1 MRSLI
6 ILQNEL
12 SLLATVTGD
21 YAGWDDTYAFVRDGN
36 QAFFESNLVASTFAK
51 QRLNLLLIV
60 NTKGKIIYGT
70 GFDLGTNRTTPLSQA
85 MRHYLHPGCPLFTHA
100 DTESVLTG
108 LLALPE
114 GLMMF
119 ASRPILTSDYRGPIR
134 GTLIM
139 GRYLDVVESDRLAE
153 LTRLNI
159 RYQSLAPQTV
169 PQHRDRIV
177 PFAIPEKRMEFQ
189 TLNTDIIQGSAILHD
204 VFGRPVMK
212 LVVKQPRVL
221 LKHGLNSLA
230 FLIFCGVLTT
240 VAFGGIV
247 FLLLEKLVLRRLR
260 MMSDEVD
267 HIGISGASL
276 HRVSV

>member
-1 MRSLI
+1 
-6 ILQNEL
+6 
-12 SLLATVTGD
+12 
-21 YAGWDDTYAFVRDGN
+21 
-36 QAFFESNLVASTFAK
+36 
-51 QRLNLLLIV
+51 
-60 NTKGKIIYGT
+60 
-70 GFDLGTNRTTPLSQA
+70 
-85 MRHYLHPGCPLFTHA
+85 
-100 DTESVLTG
+100 
-108 LLALPE
+108 
-114 GLMMF
+114 
-119 ASRPILTSDYRGPIR
+119 
-134 GTLIM
+134 
-139 GRYLDVVESDRLAE
+139 
-153 LTRLNI
+153 
-159 RYQSLAPQTV
+159 
-169 PQHRDRIV
+169 
-177 PFAIPEKRMEFQ
+177 MEFQ

-276 HRVSV
+276 HRVSVSGRDELTKLAENINRMIETIEVSREEIR